1 MARSKNSSFAGA
13 VSTEKIKDFLRE
25 DKFSLALFLFA
36 FVLLAVGIFFLL
48 PKGGRENQISIIEEN
63 QASLSA
69 EIFVDVAG
77 AVVKPGVYKLAAG
90 SRIADAINTAGGFS
104 PGADS
109 QFISKGINLAQKLS
123 DGVKIYVP
131 QKGESGSVVGTAQSS
146 SSSGLININ
155 SATSNQL
162 DTLPGIGPVTA
173 QKIISGRPYSRIEE
187 LLEKKIVGASTF
199 EKIKDKISIF

>member
-104 PGADS
+104 SLADS
-109 QFISKGINLAQKLS
+109 QFISKGVNLAQKLS
-123 DGVKIYVP
+123 DGAKIYVP
-131 QKGESGSVVGTAQSS
+131 QKGESGSVVGIAQSS

-173 QKIISGRPYSRIEE
+173 QKIIAGRPYSRIEE